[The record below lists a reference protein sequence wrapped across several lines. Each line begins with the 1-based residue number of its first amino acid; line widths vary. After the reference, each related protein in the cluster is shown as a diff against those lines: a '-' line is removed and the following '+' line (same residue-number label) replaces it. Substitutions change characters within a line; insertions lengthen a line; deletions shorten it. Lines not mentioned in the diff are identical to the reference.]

1 MERFA
6 CSRVKDLSQFVLWV
20 IAERGLDIHETEC
33 HLNLDKGGDVLK
45 LTLTIIQEQEVEG
58 EPLSSGVKKSFIV
71 CGIAKVKESH
81 PVIKYV
87 FDKTNVMDVR
97 HEKFKEWRI
106 GKTSNQIKLG
116 AKLFFNVRFLL
127 LIDRHDIEDLDVP
140 VRKVFALDELQ
151 LVTGVFQKLY
161 KVCKQFFSFH

>member
-71 CGIAKVKESH
+71 CGIAKVEESH

-87 FDKTNVMDVR
+87 FDKTNVKDVR
-97 HEKFKEWRI
+97 HVGTHDFKVDNASSGIGSHGSSYNCHLCEAHKDHFVTTYKPTRTVRSLFENYEK
-106 GKTSNQIKLG
+106 
-116 AKLFFNVRFLL
+116 
-127 LIDRHDIEDLDVP
+127 
-140 VRKVFALDELQ
+140 
-151 LVTGVFQKLY
+151 Y
-161 KVCKQFFSFH
+161 